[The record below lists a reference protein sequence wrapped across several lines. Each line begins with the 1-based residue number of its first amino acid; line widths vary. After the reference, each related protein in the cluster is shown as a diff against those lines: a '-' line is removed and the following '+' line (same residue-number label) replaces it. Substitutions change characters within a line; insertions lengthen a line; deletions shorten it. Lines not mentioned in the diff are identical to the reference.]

1 MAELNKKDTKLN
13 KKDGQL
19 GVSSTLK
26 AAIVLMSLGKE
37 QAAEIMKYLSEAEVR
52 KISRAFMDVQEVDR
66 ELQQNIA
73 GEFRKMLTA
82 ASKVVVDGQ
91 EFVKEVIAVAF
102 GEENGDSLLDYMK
115 GSKKESLTSII
126 GDIPEAVVDT
136 LIVGEHPQTIA
147 FILTKMHPEQ
157 AARTIAKLEEG
168 LRYDVVT
175 RLATMDNV
183 KAEVVDEVRE
193 ILRGYIK
200 GSGQEEENAGGPK
213 VAASI
218 LNMVEKNVETQI
230 FEDLEESNPE
240 LAEEIRNLMFT
251 FEDILRLDN
260 RTMQTVLKDVPRE
273 NLILAIKTASPELKD
288 LIFRNMSA
296 RASQMLKEDLE
307 VMGPTRL
314 KDVEKAQQSIIDL
327 IKKLEHEGKI
337 VISSGAS
344 EDVLV

>member
-1 MAELNKKDTKLN
+1 MAQEPSKKDAASG
-13 KKDGQL
+13 KKDDARKIN
-19 GVSSTLK
+19 SSLK
-26 AAIVLMSLGKE
+26 AAIILMSMGKD
-37 QAAEIMKYLSEAEVR
+37 QAAEIMKYLSESEVR

-73 GEFRKMLTA
+73 SEFRKMLTA

-91 EFVKEVIAVAF
+91 EFVREVITAAF
-102 GEENGDSLLDYMK
+102 GEENGDTLLDYMK

-126 GDIPEAVVDT
+126 GDIPEAVFNS
-136 LIVGEHPQTIA
+136 LIVGEHPQTVA
-147 FILTKMHPEQ
+147 FILSKMPVEQ
-157 AARTIAKLEEG
+157 AAKTIATLEED
-168 LRYDVVT
+168 LRFDIVT

-200 GSGQEEENAGGPK
+200 GGGQEEENAAGPK

-218 LNMVEKNVETQI
+218 LNMVDKNIETQI
-230 FEDLEESNPE
+230 FEDMEEANPE

-251 FEDILRLDN
+251 FEDILKLDN

-273 NLILAIKTASPELKD
+273 NLILAIKTASSELKE
-288 LIFRNMSA
+288 LIFKNMSA

-314 KDVEKAQQSIIDL
+314 RDVEKAQQSIIDL

-337 VISSGAS
+337 VISAGGD
-344 EDVLV
+344 DVLV